1 MSWYSRLDIR
11 KSELN
16 RRSWEMVVLKNQ
28 VTELA
33 VGVLANALS
42 QDLQPPGS
50 NAWLSEVE
58 LMQYE

>member
-1 MSWYSRLDIR
+1 
-11 KSELN
+11 
-16 RRSWEMVVLKNQ
+16 MVVLKNQ

-33 VGVLANALS
+33 EGVLANALS

-58 LMQYE
+58 MMQYE